1 MSCSFVLQLNLLNKQ
16 LLYANLSS
24 FATLSWSTVGLVVSL
39 FVFRVKRNSLIEGMG
54 LDHIMCLLFIIHMES
69 NFAIN
74 AS

>member
-54 LDHIMCLLFIIHMES
+54 LDRIMY
-69 NFAIN
+69 
-74 AS
+74 